1 MLTNILFGSS
11 SEFRERIREKK
22 LISNIYTD
30 WERLNDYRTFYI
42 MASTKNPDKLLEEI
56 VDELNDLSLP
66 EKVFER
72 LKKVW
77 IANEVKMI
85 DDIYATMYNCF
96 DDIIKYNKI
105 ITNRLELIKKMNINK
120 LNDLV
125 KEIDFTNTS
134 VVKMLSKNVKDKKLL
149 RSVGF
154 IGWNQLA
161 QSP

>member
-30 WERLNDYRTFYI
+30 WEKLNDYRTFYI

-96 DDIIKYNKI
+96 DDI
-105 ITNRLELIKKMNINK
+105 
-120 LNDLV
+120 
-125 KEIDFTNTS
+125 
-134 VVKMLSKNVKDKKLL
+134 
-149 RSVGF
+149 
-154 IGWNQLA
+154 
-161 QSP
+161 